1 MAAAPAFQPFTIRG
15 FAAGMRAVDAS
26 KCWPFGRGGGDGE
39 PPPPLPPMEPP
50 KRSRWWA
57 HELAAERARQEARA
71 TGTEDAG
78 GGVAGGGGSGKGAK
92 RKGSRGRVRAERA
105 RKWRRSLQFGLL
117 SKRKEKTSSRLL
129 HYVLHKQ
136 LLSKHKGSTLRTQKE
151 LSAQKKFQNTHD
163 CMSTHENNLNKQY
176 IRGMDPSTGMGSN
189 LVRKEAA
196 NSSVNKQNIK
206 ASEPTIYPLNPGC
219 ELVKNVAYPPK
230 DDIFGDLPLL
240 ESSKVMFHSGVDELP
255 TVIEDSFVT
264 DQSGPDAISENVSLK
279 LIPPSDMSVQTS
291 STLKDLVKK
300 EGTPAKKSICISRN
314 DVKKNLPSSAE
325 FDGLNHSG
333 INMVKT
339 CLSDTQLKSTDVPAL
354 SSYSNKGLKSGSSNM
369 AHTQQDCFSM
379 NTNYCQEI
387 RKPGTSIATSSVTV
401 RTRTEAIESDR
412 DMAVNSKKSTSISCA
427 LVPTEC
433 HISSEG
439 SVLSS
444 AISQGSASAAT
455 SADGMSSYKSIPS
468 QDSIPTSG
476 LNGTFASN
484 LFRESRKSVDTCTS
498 LSKEDQCSWYSKLH
512 PVCTPASIGSAFM
525 KLPGLERIEISSC
538 NIKTD
543 ENMSTNG
550 RPANIVRCEK
560 QQAVIGVPNIM
571 QGQRKTDFSDSQVQ
585 EKVLNSY
592 LQQDVY
598 HPCQPTV
605 RLMGKTVSVCERSKE
620 HRVPTMGKGWSDSTI
635 VEDHPSST
643 SCHFPQK
650 RLFPCQDSVTPSVHV
665 KGSLDILQR
674 IPSVTLP
681 EARATIGN
689 VQNRRLQPINTVS
702 SSVRDCIWNSGS
714 QSVRQ
719 AEIKRATTINVN
731 SRARHINL
739 HQPPQV
745 ISTSQNQHCQLST
758 PSILRGKDCSFL
770 GPAVTQSSSFPQW
783 TLNTGIQEKYQKSTF
798 SYDDPTSAPIY
809 QSCQVP
815 GAKLSSTS
823 MISFLDY
830 GTDNAEFSR
839 SLPQACPSL
848 ATSLPINFVSTV
860 SPTCTVKPT
869 NTGCR
874 KGVVFTNQRKRPAY
888 INNVAHEP
896 AKKLMANKQDL
907 VAPMFEETKNRSLGW
922 SLDDAI
928 GPRILDFGSKVAG
941 HGLEMSTNESN
952 CVRASSG
959 PVPVLETRSIKPSS
973 LSLAIYT
980 LVQRLI
986 EDIEKIQNKALHRSQ
1001 QRIMGVLG
1009 ALARHMDA
1017 LVGPGIMLLY
1027 PLYASMRAIESPS
1040 TLDDQQWLT
1049 YWVLYSLIT
1058 LFELSCWKV
1067 LQWFPL
1073 WPYMKLLFCC
1083 WLVLP
1088 IFNGAAYIYET
1099 HVRRY
1104 FKIGQYVSPNYNER
1118 QRKVLQMMSLDAR
1131 KSVER
1136 FIESHGPDA
1145 LDKIIRA
1152 AEEEAK
1158 RA

>member
-26 KCWPFGRGGGDGE
+26 KCWPFGRGDGDGE

-105 RKWRRSLQFGLL
+105 RKWRRSLQFGLF

-206 ASEPTIYPLNPGC
+206 ASESTIYPLNPGC

-255 TVIEDSFVT
+255 TVIEYSFVT
-264 DQSGPDAISENVSLK
+264 DQSGPEAISENVSLK

-354 SSYSNKGLKSGSSNM
+354 SSYSNKGLKSGSSNT

-585 EKVLNSY
+585 EKVLNGY

-798 SYDDPTSAPIY
+798 SYVDPTSAPIY

-907 VAPMFEETKNRSLGW
+907 VAPVFEETKNRSLGW

-959 PVPVLETRSIKPSS
+959 PVPVLETRSMTGRLATAARTMLKPDQ
-973 LSLAIYT
+973 T
-980 LVQRLI
+980 LN
-986 EDIEKIQNKALHRSQ
+986 DHSK
-1001 QRIMGVLG
+1001 
-1009 ALARHMDA
+1009 
-1017 LVGPGIMLLY
+1017 LLY
-1027 PLYASMRAIESPS
+1027 S
-1040 TLDDQQWLT
+1040 TFSVDNSINSA
-1049 YWVLYSLIT
+1049 VL
-1058 LFELSCWKV
+1058 
-1067 LQWFPL
+1067 
-1073 WPYMKLLFCC
+1073 
-1083 WLVLP
+1083 
-1088 IFNGAAYIYET
+1088 
-1099 HVRRY
+1099 
-1104 FKIGQYVSPNYNER
+1104 
-1118 QRKVLQMMSLDAR
+1118 
-1131 KSVER
+1131 
-1136 FIESHGPDA
+1136 
-1145 LDKIIRA
+1145 
-1152 AEEEAK
+1152 
-1158 RA
+1158 

>member
-1 MAAAPAFQPFTIRG
+1 MAQ
-15 FAAGMRAVDAS
+15 
-26 KCWPFGRGGGDGE
+26 
-39 PPPPLPPMEPP
+39 
-50 KRSRWWA
+50 
-57 HELAAERARQEARA
+57 QEARA

-105 RKWRRSLQFGLL
+105 RKWRRSLQFGLF

-206 ASEPTIYPLNPGC
+206 ASESTIYPLNPGC

-264 DQSGPDAISENVSLK
+264 DQSGPEAISENVSLK

-354 SSYSNKGLKSGSSNM
+354 SSYSNKGLKSGSSNT

-585 EKVLNSY
+585 EKVLNGY

-798 SYDDPTSAPIY
+798 SYVDPTSAPIY
-809 QSCQVP
+809 QSCQ
-815 GAKLSSTS
+815 
-823 MISFLDY
+823 
-830 GTDNAEFSR
+830 
-839 SLPQACPSL
+839 
-848 ATSLPINFVSTV
+848 
-860 SPTCTVKPT
+860 
-869 NTGCR
+869 
-874 KGVVFTNQRKRPAY
+874 
-888 INNVAHEP
+888 
-896 AKKLMANKQDL
+896 DL
-907 VAPMFEETKNRSLGW
+907 VAPVFEETKNRSLGW

-1118 QRKVLQMMSLDAR
+1118 QRKALQMMSLDAR